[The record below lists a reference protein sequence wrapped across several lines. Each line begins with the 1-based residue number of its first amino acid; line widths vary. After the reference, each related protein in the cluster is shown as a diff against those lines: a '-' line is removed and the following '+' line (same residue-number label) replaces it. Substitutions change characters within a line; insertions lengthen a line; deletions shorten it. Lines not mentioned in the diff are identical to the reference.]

1 MPTLLELLSKAEDA
15 AERAYAPYS
24 NYHVGAAI
32 LTESGEI
39 FTGANIEN
47 ISYGATI
54 CAERTAIAVMRT
66 AGDHQIQVV
75 AVYTPDHGWPCGICL
90 QTIAEFAIDADS
102 TKIVV
107 PSENGFTERT
117 LRELAPHLWS
127 SDLVKKK

>member
-1 MPTLLELLSKAEDA
+1 MPTSLELLELA
-15 AERAYAPYS
+15 AEASQCAYAPYS
-24 NYHVGAAI
+24 KYQVGACI
-32 LTESGEI
+32 LTESGEV
-39 FTGANIEN
+39 FSGANIEN

-66 AGDHQIQVV
+66 AGNHRIRTI
-75 AVYTPDHGWPCGICL
+75 AVHTPDQGWPCGICL
-90 QTIAEFAIDADS
+90 QTIAEFVIDADS

-107 PSENGFTERT
+107 PSLNGFIERS

>member
-1 MPTLLELLSKAEDA
+1 MPTSLELLELA
-15 AERAYAPYS
+15 AEASQRAYAPYS
-24 NYHVGAAI
+24 KYQVGACI

-39 FTGANIEN
+39 FSGANIEN

-66 AGDHQIQVV
+66 AGTHRIQTI
-75 AVYTPDHGWPCGICL
+75 AVHTPDLGWPCGICL
-90 QTIAEFAIDADS
+90 QTIAEFVIDADS

-107 PSENGFTERT
+107 PSENGFIERS

>member
-1 MPTLLELLSKAEDA
+1 MEA
-15 AERAYAPYS
+15 AKKAYAPYS

-32 LTESGEI
+32 LTESGEV

-66 AGDHQIQVV
+66 AGDHRIQTI
-75 AVYTPDHGWPCGICL
+75 AVQTPDQGWPCGICL

-107 PSENGFTERT
+107 PSEDGFIERT
-117 LRELAPHLWS
+117 LRELAPYLWS

>member
-1 MPTLLELLSKAEDA
+1 MPTSPELLAKAKVA
-15 AERAYAPYS
+15 AENAYAPYS

-32 LTESGEI
+32 LTDQGEV

-66 AGDHQIQVV
+66 AGDHRISTI
-75 AVYTPDHGWPCGICL
+75 AVHTPDHGWPCGICL

-102 TKIVV
+102 TRIVV
-107 PSENGFTERT
+107 PSESGFIEKS

>member
-1 MPTLLELLSKAEDA
+1 MPTLPELLTRAQQA
-15 AERAYAPYS
+15 ATRAYAPYS

-32 LTESGEI
+32 LTETGVI

-54 CAERTAIAVMRT
+54 CAERTAIANMRT
-66 AGDHQIQVV
+66 AGDHQIKAI
-75 AVYTPDHGWPCGICL
+75 AVHTPDHGWPCGICL

-107 PSENGFTERT
+107 PSENGFIEKT

>member
-1 MPTLLELLSKAEDA
+1 MPTSLDLLAKAERA
-15 AERAYAPYS
+15 SKRAYAPYS

-32 LTESGEI
+32 LTASGEI
-39 FTGANIEN
+39 FSGANIEN

-54 CAERTAIAVMRT
+54 CAERTAIANMRT
-66 AGDHQIQVV
+66 VGDHRIQVV
-75 AVYTPDHGWPCGICL
+75 AVHTPDHGWPCGICL

-107 PSENGFTERT
+107 PSENGFMEKT
-117 LRELAPHLWS
+117 LRELAPYLWS